1 MRFHHV
7 VLAAGLTLA
16 AASTSILAKDPS
28 WTLRFHGAIV
38 DSSGESRA
46 SISDGIDSS
55 VEAGGGFGI
64 GAEYRLSRRYG
75 LEFSTLFAGLDI
87 RSRVGG
93 GDGVATGLE
102 MTMMPMTFAFPFH
115 FDAGGRADL
124 FVAPTFSIVRYV
136 DIHTSVNVAGVDSGV
151 DVDSDAAL
159 GAALGVDVPFG
170 KGKWAFS
177 SSLRYMRTGFEDT
190 DVDPV
195 IVTVGFAYRFG
206 KP

>member
-1 MRFHHV
+1 MRFHQV
-7 VLAAGLTLA
+7 VFAAGLVIA
-16 AASTSILAKDPS
+16 AACTSVLAKDSS

-38 DSSGESRA
+38 DSSGESRT
-46 SISDGIDSS
+46 SIGDGIDNS

-75 LEFSTLFAGLDI
+75 VEFSTLFAGLEI
-87 RSRVGG
+87 KNSVGSG
-93 GDGVATGLE
+93 TGVVRGLE
-102 MTMMPMTFAFPFH
+102 LTMMPLTFAFPFH

-136 DIHTSVNVAGVDSGV
+136 DVHTSVNGTGVDSAV

-177 SSLRYMRTGFEDT
+177 SSLRYMSTGFEDT

-195 IVTVGFAYRFG
+195 IVTVGFAYRF
-206 KP
+206 